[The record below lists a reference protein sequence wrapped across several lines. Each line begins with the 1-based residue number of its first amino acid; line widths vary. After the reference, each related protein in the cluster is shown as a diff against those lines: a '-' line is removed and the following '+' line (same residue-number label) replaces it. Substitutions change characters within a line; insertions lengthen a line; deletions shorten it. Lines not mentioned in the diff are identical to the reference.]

1 MPPQSPLES
10 IRQSLMSG
18 GRLPAMVAAPI
29 ALGVSLAANAA
40 PMDTLTTI
48 QNQTFEPTSGNILI
62 TSTGGVV
69 DSGTGN
75 HATDLTTGVWVKSP
89 GGWTLTNQGTIKI
102 SIETNFTQADGIY
115 SQTYGT
121 VINSGL
127 IEVPKTYDGILFSNS
142 ANSLKSVV
150 ENTGTIIGNWAA
162 IESAHALSLTNG
174 SPSNSAALIKNVR
187 SATEFMQEDYAA
199 VMVSALFTPSSITNH
214 GTIIGTTDALSVS
227 GVSTIVNHGT
237 IAAGSGFSAIKTF
250 GIAGGSFINLK
261 DGSLVVGGIQAAG
274 ANQVLL
280 LEGSGT
286 LSGPVSGLTTLNVNG
301 TEWTLG
307 GVSSATTTNLQAGT
321 LRVDGSL
328 TTGLQLGSGTT
339 LTGTGTVVGNLTSP
353 SGTTVTPGGSGAPG
367 TLTVTGNVMQQ
378 SGSTLAIRTTS
389 SAASKLAV
397 TGTATIGGDLSVTS
411 TGSGYGDSTTYT
423 IVTATG
429 GVSGAFTTIT
439 GSDTTLTPTATFDTA
454 NNRIQLTLTKVTP
467 PPDPDPTPNPD
478 PDPNPDPGPTP
489 NPNPDPTPNPDPSPN
504 PDPTPNPAPTPPVTG
519 VIDTSRPSF
528 TNSDGAVQGSAVT
541 FDGGTLRPASPLT
554 VGQSVTVTSR
564 GGTITPDGSTVTLAG
579 AVGGSGALAASGP
592 GTVVVSGQLANAGGL
607 SVGDGAALTIAK
619 SGVVAGGTLA
629 LNNGGSATVGGIVA
643 VPVTVARGG
652 AMTVV
657 EGGGVGGTLAVEGGT
672 LTVAAYGAV
681 NGAVTVTSGGS
692 ATLAGAVMAPVTV
705 SDGTVTVAATGI
717 TGAVSVGNGGS
728 VAVNGVVSG
737 SLTTSAGSTFS
748 GGGTVRGPATLAGTV
763 SPGNSPG
770 VLTFQSAVTLTGTS
784 VLNAEIDGPTAGFG
798 AGHHDQI
805 RVQGASFTAAGTLT
819 PLLRGISG
827 DATNAYTATLGQS
840 FTIVQADGG
849 VTGGFTAVTQPAA
862 GLEAGTRF
870 DTLYDATNVRL
881 VVTPTNY
888 AVRGGTRNQRAAG
901 AAVDALRPAA
911 GARLEGVAAPLFNG
925 LYGLPG
931 SGIAG
936 ALDQLSGKLHADTL
950 AADRTS
956 RRLFGSAVESRL
968 SALRGGEASSSGV
981 RLAGSGNGT
990 SAVGETGEA
999 RGSGGVW
1006 GQPLAAYSRTG
1017 SDGNAAGTTERI
1029 GGFLLGADHSYENGV
1044 SGGVALGY
1052 LRNRVTSRDGL
1063 GKADVDS
1070 YQATLYGSW
1079 SLRGT
1084 ADSPYVEG
1092 AVGYGYANY
1101 DASRGIAF
1109 GTLGQGAGG
1118 SADGH
1123 DVSVEIAAGHRMA
1136 FAGSDSAWIEPRAG
1150 LRFDRITREAF
1161 RESGGGV
1168 ALDVE
1173 AAGWTSLRSAL
1184 GVRAGTSVT
1193 VGGWRLLPNAAL
1205 AWEHDFADATAST
1218 TNRLGGVAFTADASK
1233 PGRDALVIGAG
1244 LGVALDDRLTA
1255 TIGVQDAIRARE
1267 NTVSAT
1273 AGLKWKL

>member
-1 MPPQSPLES
+1 MPPSPSPLES
-10 IRQSLMSG
+10 LRQSLMSG

-40 PMDTLTTI
+40 PMDTLSTV
-48 QNQTFEPTSGNILI
+48 QNQTFYPTAGNILI

-75 HATDLTTGVWVKSP
+75 QYTDLTTGVWVQSS

-102 SIETNFTQADGIY
+102 SVDTNFYQADGIY
-115 SQTYGT
+115 AQTYGT
-121 VINSGL
+121 IINSGL
-127 IEVPKTYDGILFSNS
+127 ISVPKTYHGILLANS
-142 ANSLKSVV
+142 AGSLTSVI
-150 ENTGTIIGNWAA
+150 ENTGTIIGNWSA
-162 IESAHALSLTNG
+162 IESSHALTLTNG

-187 SATEFMQEDYAA
+187 PTTDPMQTDYAA
-199 VMVSALFTPSSITNH
+199 VSAASISKQSTVTNY
-214 GTIIGTTDALSVS
+214 GTIIGTGDVLSVT
-227 GVSTIVNHGT
+227 GPSTIVNHGT

-250 GIAGGSFINLK
+250 GIGAGSFINLK
-261 DGSLVVGGIQAAG
+261 DGSVLVGGIQAG
-274 ANQVLL
+274 GQNQVLL
-280 LEGSGT
+280 LEGGGT

-307 GVSSATTTNLQAGT
+307 GVSTATTTNLQAGT
-321 LRVDGSL
+321 LRVNGSL

-339 LTGTGTVVGNLTSP
+339 LTGTGTVVGNVTSP
-353 SGTTVTPGGSGAPG
+353 SGTTVTPGGSGALG
-367 TLTVTGNVMQQ
+367 TLTVSGNYTQQ

-397 TGTATIGGDLSVTS
+397 TGTATVGGDLSVTS
-411 TGSGYGDSTTYT
+411 TGGGYGDSTTYT

-429 GVSGAFTTIT
+429 GVSGAFTAIT
-439 GSDTTLTPTATFDTA
+439 GSDATLTPTATFDTA

-467 PPDPDPTPNPD
+467 QPEPEPEPEPNPNPNPNPNPD
-478 PDPNPDPGPTP
+478 PSPTP
-489 NPNPDPTPNPDPSPN
+489 NPNPTPTPT
-504 PDPTPNPAPTPPVTG
+504 PTPTPPATG

-528 TNSDGAVQGSAVT
+528 TNSDGAVQGNSVT

-554 VGQSVTVTSR
+554 VGQSVTVTSQ
-564 GGTITPDGSTVTLAG
+564 GGTIAPNGSTVTLAG
-579 AVGGSGALAASGP
+579 AVGGSGALAASGS
-592 GTVVVSGQLANAGGL
+592 GAVVVSGQLANAGGL

-629 LNNGGSATVGGIVA
+629 LNNGGSATVGGVVA

-657 EGGGVGGTLAVEGGT
+657 EGGGVGGTLAVQGGT

-705 SDGTVTVAATGI
+705 GDGTVTVAATGI
-717 TGAVSVGNGGS
+717 TGAVDVGNGGS
-728 VAVNGVVSG
+728 ATVNGVVSG

-798 AGHHDQI
+798 AGNHDQI
-805 RVQGASFTAAGTLT
+805 RVQGASFTAAGTLA

-840 FTIVQADGG
+840 FTIVQAVGG
-849 VTGGFTAVTQPAA
+849 VTGGFAAVTQPAA

-870 DTLYDATNVRL
+870 DTLYDATTVRL

-888 AVRGGTRNQRAAG
+888 AVRGGTRNQQAAG

-911 GARLEGVAAPLFNG
+911 GARLEGVAAPLFSG

-956 RRLFGSAVESRL
+956 RRLFGSAVEGRL
-968 SALRGGEASSSGV
+968 SALRGGAASLSGV
-981 RLAGSGNGT
+981 RLAGGGNGT
-990 SAVGETGEA
+990 RAVGETGET

-1084 ADSPYVEG
+1084 ADSPFVEG
-1092 AVGYGYANY
+1092 AIGYGYANY

-1109 GTLGQGAGG
+1109 GTLGQGASG

-1123 DVSVEIAAGHRMA
+1123 DFSVEIAAGHRMA
-1136 FAGSDSAWIEPRAG
+1136 FAGSESAWIEPRAG
-1150 LRFDRITREAF
+1150 LRFDRFTREAF

-1173 AAGWTSLRSAL
+1173 AAGWTSLRSAV

>member
-1 MPPQSPLES
+1 MPPSPLDT
-10 IRQSLMSG
+10 IRQNLMSG

-29 ALGVSLAANAA
+29 ALGVSLAASAA
-40 PMDTLTTI
+40 PIDTLSTI
-48 QNQTFEPTSGNILI
+48 TNQSFYPGGSNILI
-62 TSTGGVV
+62 TSTGGVI
-69 DSGTGN
+69 DSGTG
-75 HATDLTTGVWVKSP
+75 TDPNDLGTGVWINTNS
-89 GGWTLTNQGTIKI
+89 GWTLTNQGTIRI
-102 SIETNFTQADGIY
+102 SLLAGYNQADGIY
-115 SQTYGT
+115 AENNGT

-127 IEVPKTYDGILFSNS
+127 IHVTNAYVGILLNGSNGSTSVIQNTGTVIGNWS
-142 ANSLKSVV
+142 AIETAHAAEITNGSSADRTALIKSLMP
-150 ENTGTIIGNWAA
+150 ENQYFQTQYPAIKVQGSLAPSAITNYGTIIGPTDA
-162 IESAHALSLTNG
+162 ISVVG
-174 SPSNSAALIKNVR
+174 PSTI
-187 SATEFMQEDYAA
+187 
-199 VMVSALFTPSSITNH
+199 INH
-214 GTIIGTTDALSVS
+214 GTIV
-227 GVSTIVNHGT
+227 
-237 IAAGSGFSAIKTF
+237 AGSGFSAIRTAATMSPTS
-250 GIAGGSFINLK
+250 IILK
-261 DGSLVVGGIQAAG
+261 DASVVLGGVLNDMGTQNLV
-274 ANQVLL
+274 
-280 LEGSGT
+280 LEGSGS
-286 LSGPVSGLTTLNVNG
+286 LPGPIAGTTTLTLTG
-301 TEWTLG
+301 TQWTLG
-307 GVSSATTTNLQAGT
+307 GASSVATTDVQTGT

-328 TTGLQLGSGTT
+328 TTALQLASGTT
-339 LTGTGTVVGNLTSP
+339 LAGTGTVVATVTSP
-353 SGTTVTPGGSGAPG
+353 SGATLAPGGAATPG
-367 TLTVTGNVMQQ
+367 TLTITGNYTQQ

-397 TGTATIGGDLSVTS
+397 TGTATIGGALAITS
-411 TGSGYGDSTTYT
+411 TGSGYDDSTTYT
-423 IVTATG
+423 ILTAAG
-429 GVSGAFTTIT
+429 GVSGGFTSIT
-439 GSDTTLTPTATFDTA
+439 NSDATLTPTATLDGTGKK
-454 NNRIQLTLTKVTP
+454 IELTLTKVTQQP
-467 PPDPDPTPNPD
+467 EPNPNPNPDPDPTPNP
-478 PDPNPDPGPTP
+478 
-489 NPNPDPTPNPDPSPN
+489 
-504 PDPTPNPAPTPPVTG
+504 PATG

-528 TNSDGAVQGSAVT
+528 SNGDGAVQGSTVT
-541 FDGGTLRPASPLT
+541 FDGGTLRAAAPLT
-554 VGQSVTVTSR
+554 VNQSVTVTSQ
-564 GGTITPDGSTVTLAG
+564 GGTIAPNGSTVTLAG
-579 AVGGSGALAASGP
+579 SVSGSGALAASGS

-607 SVGDGAALTIAK
+607 SVGDGAVLDIAK

-629 LNNGGSATVGGIVA
+629 LNNGGSATVGGVVA

-657 EGGGVGGTLAVEGGT
+657 EGGGVGGTLAVQGGT
-672 LTVAAYGAV
+672 LTVAANGAV
-681 NGAVTVTSGGS
+681 NGAVTVTSGGT

-705 SDGTVTVAATGI
+705 GDGAITVAATGT
-717 TGAVSVGNGGS
+717 TGAVTLGS
-728 VAVNGVVSG
+728 GAAATVDGVVAG
-737 SLTTSAGSTFS
+737 SLTTGAGSTF
-748 GGGTVRGPATLAGTV
+748 GGHGVVVGPAVLSGTL

-770 VLTFQSAVTLTGTS
+770 VLAFRSAVTLTGTS
-784 VLNAEIDGPTAGFG
+784 VLRAEIDGPTAGNG

-805 RVQGASFTAAGTLT
+805 RVETASFTAGGALA
-819 PLLRGISG
+819 PVLRGISG

-849 VTGGFTAVTQPAA
+849 VSGSFATVTQPTA
-862 GLEAGTRF
+862 GLEAGTRL
-870 DTLYDATNVRL
+870 DTLYGANTVRL

-888 AVRGGTRNQRAAG
+888 AVRGGTPNQRAAG
-901 AAVDALRPAA
+901 AAVDALRPTA
-911 GARLEGVAAPLFNG
+911 GARLEGVAAPLFSG

-950 AADRTS
+950 AADRTN

-968 SALRGGEASSSGV
+968 SALRGGEAASSGV
-981 RLAGSGNGT
+981 RLAGAGNGT
-990 SAVGETGEA
+990 RAVGETGETSGSGG
-999 RGSGGVW
+999 GSGGVW

-1079 SLRGT
+1079 NLRGS
-1084 ADSPYVEG
+1084 ADSPYIEG

-1109 GTLGQGAGG
+1109 GTLGQGASG

-1136 FAGSDSAWIEPRAG
+1136 FAGSNSAWIEPRAG

-1173 AAGWTSLRSAL
+1173 AAGWTSLRSSL
-1184 GVRAGTSVT
+1184 GMRAGTSVT

>member
-1 MPPQSPLES
+1 MPPSPSPLDT

-29 ALGVSLAANAA
+29 ALGVSLAASAA
-40 PMDTLTTI
+40 PIDTLSTI
-48 QNQTFEPTSGNILI
+48 TNQSFYPGGSNILI

-69 DSGTGN
+69 DSGTG
-75 HATDLTTGVWVKSP
+75 TDPNDLSTGVWINAN
-89 GGWTLTNQGTIKI
+89 GGWTLTNQGTIRI
-102 SIETNFTQADGIY
+102 SSLAGYNQADGIY
-115 SQTYGT
+115 AQNYGT

-127 IEVPKTYDGILFSNS
+127 IHVTNAYVGILLNGSNGSTSVIQNTGTVIGNWS
-142 ANSLKSVV
+142 AIETAHAATITNGSSADRTALIKSLMT
-150 ENTGTIIGNWAA
+150 ENQYFQTQYPAIKVQGSLAPSAITNYGTIIGPTDA
-162 IESAHALSLTNG
+162 ISIIG
-174 SPSNSAALIKNVR
+174 PSTI
-187 SATEFMQEDYAA
+187 
-199 VMVSALFTPSSITNH
+199 INH
-214 GTIIGTTDALSVS
+214 GTIV
-227 GVSTIVNHGT
+227 
-237 IAAGSGFSAIKTF
+237 AGPGFSAIRTAATVSPTS
-250 GIAGGSFINLK
+250 IILK
-261 DGSLVVGGIQAAG
+261 DASVVLGGVLNDMGTQNLV
-274 ANQVLL
+274 
-280 LEGSGT
+280 LEGSGS
-286 LSGPVSGLTTLNVNG
+286 LSGPISGATTLTLTG

-307 GVSSATTTNLQAGT
+307 GASSATTTDVQAGT
-321 LRVDGSL
+321 LRVNGSL
-328 TTGLQLGSGTT
+328 TTALQLASGTT
-339 LTGTGTVVGNLTSP
+339 LAGTGTVVGNVTSP
-353 SGTTVTPGGSGAPG
+353 SGVTLAPGSGATPG
-367 TLTVTGNVMQQ
+367 TLTITGNYTQQ
-378 SGSTLAIRTTS
+378 SDSTLAIRTTS
-389 SAASKLAV
+389 GTASKLAV
-397 TGTATIGGDLSVTS
+397 TGTATMGGALSITS

-423 IVTATG
+423 ILTAAG
-429 GVSGAFTTIT
+429 GVSGAFTSISN
-439 GSDTTLTPTATFDTA
+439 SDTTLTPTATLDTA
-454 NNRIQLTLTKVTP
+454 NNRIQLTLTKVVP
-467 PPDPDPTPNPD
+467 QPEPEPNP
-478 PDPNPDPGPTP
+478 NP
-489 NPNPDPTPNPDPSPN
+489 NPNPDPTPNPN
-504 PDPTPNPAPTPPVTG
+504 PDPNPNPEPTPTPTPTPPATG

-528 TNSDGAVQGSAVT
+528 SNGDGAVQGSTVT

-554 VGQSVTVTSR
+554 VGQSVTVTSQ
-564 GGTITPDGSTVTLAG
+564 GGTIAPNGSTVTLAG
-579 AVGGSGALAASGP
+579 SVGGPGALAASGP
-592 GTVVVSGQLANAGGL
+592 GTLVVSGQIANAGGL
-607 SVGDGAALTIAK
+607 SVGDGATLNIAK
-619 SGVVAGGTLA
+619 SGVVAGGALA
-629 LNNGGSATVGGIVA
+629 LNNGGSATVGGVVA
-643 VPVTVARGG
+643 VPVTVSRGG

-657 EGGGVGGTLAVEGGT
+657 EGGGVGGTLAVQGGT
-672 LTVAAYGAV
+672 LTVAANGAV
-681 NGAVTVTSGGS
+681 NGAVTVTSGGT
-692 ATLAGAVMAPVTV
+692 ATLAGVVMAPVTV
-705 SDGTVTVAATGI
+705 GDGTITVAATGT
-717 TGAVSVGNGGS
+717 TGAVTLGS
-728 VAVNGVVSG
+728 GAAATVDGVVAG
-737 SLTTSAGSTFS
+737 SLTTGAGSTF
-748 GGGTVRGPATLAGTV
+748 GGHGVVVGPAVLSGTL

-770 VLTFQSAVTLTGTS
+770 VLTFRSAVTLTGSS
-784 VLNAEIDGPTAGFG
+784 VLRAEIDGPTAGNG
-798 AGHHDQI
+798 AGRHDQI
-805 RVQGASFTAAGTLT
+805 RVETASFTAGGTLT
-819 PLLRGISG
+819 PVLRGIGG
-827 DATNAYTATLGQS
+827 DATNTYTATLGQS

-849 VTGGFTAVTQPAA
+849 VSGSFAAVTQPTA
-862 GLEAGTRF
+862 GLEAGTRL
-870 DTLYDATNVRL
+870 DTLYGANTVRL

-888 AVRGGTRNQRAAG
+888 AVRGGTRNQQAAG

-911 GARLEGVAAPLFNG
+911 GARLEGVAAPLFSG

-981 RLAGSGNGT
+981 RLAGGGNGT
-990 SAVGETGEA
+990 RAVGETGETG
-999 RGSGGVW
+999 GSGGVW

-1052 LRNRVTSRDGL
+1052 LGNRVTSRDGL

-1079 SLRGT
+1079 NLRGS
-1084 ADSPYVEG
+1084 ADSPYIEG

-1109 GTLGQGAGG
+1109 GTLGQGASG

-1123 DVSVEIAAGHRMA
+1123 DFSAEIAAGHRMA
-1136 FAGSDSAWIEPRAG
+1136 FAGSGSAWVEPRAG
-1150 LRFDRITREAF
+1150 LRFDRITRESF

-1173 AAGWTSLRSAL
+1173 AAGWTSLRSSL

>member
-1 MPPQSPLES
+1 MPPSPSPLES

-40 PMDTLTTI
+40 PISTLTAI
-48 QNQTFEPTSGNILI
+48 QNETFYPTTGNILI

-75 HATDLTTGVWVKSP
+75 LSTDLTTGVWVQSP

-102 SIETNFTQADGIY
+102 SVETNFYQADGIY
-115 SQTYGT
+115 AQTYGT
-121 VINSGL
+121 IINSGL
-127 IEVPKTYDGILFSNS
+127 ISVPKTYHGILLANS
-142 ANSLKSVV
+142 AGSLTSVI
-150 ENTGTIIGNWAA
+150 ENTGTIIGNWSA
-162 IESAHALSLTNG
+162 IESSHALVLTNG
-174 SPSNSAALIKNVR
+174 SPSNSTALIKNVR
-187 SATEFMQEDYAA
+187 PATEFMQTDYAA
-199 VMVSALFTPSSITNH
+199 VSAASITKQSTVTNY
-214 GTIIGTTDALSVS
+214 GTIIGTGDALLVN
-227 GVSTIVNHGT
+227 GPSTIVNHGT
-237 IAAGSGFSAIKTF
+237 IAAGNGFSAIKTF
-250 GIAGGSFINLK
+250 GIGAGSLINLK
-261 DGSLVVGGIQAAG
+261 DGSLVAGGIQASG
-274 ANQVLL
+274 ANQVML
-280 LEGSGT
+280 LEGGGT
-286 LSGPVSGLTTLNVNG
+286 LSGPVSGLTTLNMNG

-307 GVSSATTTNLQAGT
+307 GASSATITNLQAGT
-321 LRVDGSL
+321 LRVNGSL
-328 TTGLQLGSGTT
+328 TTGLQLSSGTT
-339 LTGTGTVVGNLTSP
+339 LTGTGTVVGNVTTP

-367 TLTVTGNVMQQ
+367 TLTVTGNYTQQ

-423 IVTATG
+423 IVTAAG

-439 GSDTTLTPTATFDTA
+439 GSDATLTPTATFDTA
-454 NNRIQLTLTKVTP
+454 GKEILLTLTKVTP
-467 PPDPDPTPNPD
+467 PPDPDPGPNPN
-478 PDPNPDPGPTP
+478 PNPGPNPDPGPA
-489 NPNPDPTPNPDPSPN
+489 PNPDPTPT
-504 PDPTPNPAPTPPVTG
+504 PTPTPPPPPPPTG

-528 TNSDGAVQGSAVT
+528 TNSDGAVQGSSVT

-554 VGQSVTVTSR
+554 VGQSVTVTSQ
-564 GGTITPDGSTVTLAG
+564 GGTIAPNGSTVTLAG

-592 GTVVVSGQLANAGGL
+592 GAVVVSGQLANAGGL
-607 SVGDGAALTIAK
+607 SVSDGAALTIAS

-629 LNNGGSATVGGIVA
+629 LNNGGSATVGGVVA

-657 EGGGVGGTLAVEGGT
+657 EGGGVGGTLAVNGGT

-705 SDGTVTVAATGI
+705 NDGTVTVAATGI
-717 TGAVSVGNGGS
+717 TGAVNLGNGGS
-728 VAVNGVVSG
+728 ATVNGVVSG
-737 SLTTSAGSTFS
+737 ALTTSAGSAFS
-748 GGGTVRGPATLAGTV
+748 GGGTVRGPATLAGAV

-770 VLTFQSAVTLTGTS
+770 VLTFQSPVTLTATS

-798 AGHHDQI
+798 AGRHDQI
-805 RVQGASFTAAGTLT
+805 RVQGASFAAAGTLA
-819 PLLRGISG
+819 PVLRGISG

-849 VTGGFTAVTQPAA
+849 VTGGFAAVTQPAA
-862 GLEAGTRF
+862 GLETGTRF
-870 DTLYDATNVRL
+870 DTLYDATAVRL

-911 GARLEGVAAPLFNG
+911 GARLEGVAAPLFSG

-956 RRLFGSAVESRL
+956 RRLFGSAVEGRL
-968 SALRGGEASSSGV
+968 SALRGGEASSTGV
-981 RLAGSGNGT
+981 RLAGGGNST

-999 RGSGGVW
+999 RGAGGVW

-1084 ADSPYVEG
+1084 ADSPFVEG
-1092 AVGYGYANY
+1092 AIGYGYANY

-1109 GTLGQGAGG
+1109 GTLGQGASG

-1123 DVSVEIAAGHRMA
+1123 DFSAEIAAGHRMA

-1150 LRFDRITREAF
+1150 LRFDRITRESF

-1173 AAGWTSLRSAL
+1173 AAGWTSLRSAV

-1193 VGGWRLLPNAAL
+1193 VGGWRLLPSAAL

-1233 PGRDALVIGAG
+1233 PGRDALVVGAG

-1267 NTVSAT
+1267 NTLSAT

>member
-1 MPPQSPLES
+1 MPPSPSSLES

-29 ALGVSLAANAA
+29 ALGVSLAGSTASAE
-40 PMDTLTTI
+40 TLSTV
-48 QNQTFEPTSGNILI
+48 QNQSFYPTGSNILI

-69 DSGTGN
+69 DSGTGTGAN
-75 HATDLTTGVWVKSP
+75 DLSTGVWINAN

-102 SIETNFTQADGIY
+102 SLEANYQQADGVY
-115 SQTYGT
+115 AQNYGT
-121 VINSGL
+121 IINSGL
-127 IEVPKTYDGILFSNS
+127 ISATKAYTGILISNS
-142 ANSLKSVV
+142 NGSKSVIQ
-150 ENTGTIIGNWAA
+150 NTGTVIGNWSAIEIAHAADITNGSAADRTALIKSLLPAQQTFQTQYPAIKVQSPTVASTITNYGTIIGA
-162 IESAHALSLTNG
+162 S
-174 SPSNSAALIKNVR
+174 
-187 SATEFMQEDYAA
+187 DA
-199 VMVSALFTPSSITNH
+199 V
-214 GTIIGTTDALSVS
+214 SVT
-227 GVSTIVNHGT
+227 GPSTIVNHGT
-237 IAAGSGFSAIKTF
+237 IAAGSGYNAIRTSAF
-250 GIAGGSFINLK
+250 GNGSSITLK
-261 DGSLVVGGIQAAG
+261 DGSVVVGGVSNDGGTQSLI
-274 ANQVLL
+274 
-280 LEGSGT
+280 LEGSGS
-286 LSGPVSGLTTLNVNG
+286 LSGPVSGATTLTLNG
-301 TEWTLG
+301 TEWSLG
-307 GVSSATTTNLQAGT
+307 GASSAMTTNVQAGT
-321 LRVDGSL
+321 LRVNGSL

-339 LTGTGTVVGNLTSP
+339 LTGTGTVVGNVTSP
-353 SGTTVTPGGSGAPG
+353 TGTTLSPGGSAAPG
-367 TLTVTGNVMQQ
+367 TLTVTGNYTQE

-389 SAASKLAV
+389 AAASKLAV
-397 TGTATIGGDLSVTS
+397 TGTATMGGALSVTS

-423 IVTATG
+423 ILTATG
-429 GVSGAFTTIT
+429 GLSGAFTAIT
-439 GSDTTLTPTATFDTA
+439 GSDATLTPTATFDTA
-454 NNRIQLTLTKVTP
+454 NKRIQLTLTKVTP
-467 PPDPDPTPNPD
+467 QPD
-478 PDPNPDPGPTP
+478 PDPNPT
-489 NPNPDPTPNPDPSPN
+489 PNPDPTPNPTPN
-504 PDPTPNPAPTPPVTG
+504 PDPTPTPTPDPTPTPPATG

-528 TNSDGAVQGSAVT
+528 TNGDGAVQGSTVT

-564 GGTITPDGSTVTLAG
+564 GGTIAPNGSTVTLVG
-579 AVGGSGALAASGP
+579 AIGGGGALAASGP
-592 GTVVVSGQLANAGGL
+592 GALVVSGQLANAGGL
-607 SVGDGAALTIAK
+607 SVGDGTALTVAK
-619 SGVVAGGTLA
+619 SGVVAGGTLT
-629 LNNGGSATVGGIVA
+629 LNNGGSATVGGVVA

-657 EGGGVGGTLAVEGGT
+657 EGGGVGGTLAVQGGT

-705 SDGTVTVAATGI
+705 GDGTVTVAATGSTGAI
-717 TGAVSVGNGGS
+717 TVGSGGAVSV
-728 VAVNGVVSG
+728 NGVVTG
-737 SLTTSAGSTFS
+737 SLATSAGSTLS

-784 VLNAEIDGPTAGFG
+784 VLRAEIDGPTAGFG

-805 RVQGASFTAAGTLT
+805 RVQGASFTAGGTLA
-819 PLLRGISG
+819 PVLRGISG

-849 VTGGFTAVTQPAA
+849 VSGSFAAVTQPAA
-862 GLEAGTRF
+862 GLQAGARF
-870 DTLYDATNVRL
+870 DTLYDATAVRL
-881 VVTPTNY
+881 VVTPTSY

-911 GARLEGVAAPLFNG
+911 GARLEGIAAPLFGG

-931 SGIAG
+931 NNITGGIAG

-950 AADRTS
+950 AADRTN
-956 RRLFGSAVESRL
+956 RRLFGSAVEGRL
-968 SALRGGEASSSGV
+968 SALRGGEASSSSV
-981 RLAGSGNGT
+981 QLAGSGNGT
-990 SAVGETGEA
+990 LAVGEAGGEAGGA

-1044 SGGVALGY
+1044 SGGIALGY

-1079 SLRGT
+1079 NMRAS

-1092 AVGYGYANY
+1092 AIGYGYANY

-1109 GTLGQGAGG
+1109 GTLGQVASGT
-1118 SADGH
+1118 ADGH
-1123 DVSVEIAAGHRMA
+1123 DLSVEVAAGHRMA

-1173 AAGWTSLRSAL
+1173 AAGWTSLRSAV

-1205 AWEHDFADATAST
+1205 AWEHDFADATATT
-1218 TNRLGGVAFTADASK
+1218 TNRLGGVAFTADASR
-1233 PGRDALVIGAG
+1233 PGRDALVVGAG
-1244 LGVALDDRLTA
+1244 LGVALDDRLSA
-1255 TIGVQDAIRARE
+1255 TFDVQDSIRTRE
-1267 NTVSAT
+1267 NTLSAT

>member
-1 MPPQSPLES
+1 MPPSMSPLET
-10 IRQSLMSG
+10 IRRSLMSG
-18 GRLPAMVAAPI
+18 GRLPAMVAAPL

-40 PMDTLTTI
+40 PIETLSTVKTTES
-48 QNQTFEPTSGNILI
+48 FYPTAGNILI
-62 TSTGGVV
+62 TSTGGV
-69 DSGTGN
+69 DDTGPSVQYPL
-75 HATDLTTGVWVKSP
+75 ATGVWVQSSA
-89 GGWTLTNQGTIKI
+89 GWTLTNQGTIKI
-102 SIETNFTQADGIY
+102 SEPTNYSQADGIY
-115 SQTYGT
+115 AHSYGT
-121 VINSGL
+121 IINSGL
-127 IEVPKTYDGILFSNS
+127 ISVPNTFMGILIENS
-142 ANSLKSVV
+142 AGGIKSVV
-150 ENTGTIIGNWAA
+150 QNTGTIIGNWSA
-162 IESAHALSLTNG
+162 IEIKHSADITNG
-174 SPSNSAALIKNVR
+174 SPSNSTALIKSVR
-187 SATEFMQEDYAA
+187 PATEFQQINYPAIRINA
-199 VMVSALFTPSSITNH
+199 ISASSVVNY
-214 GTIIGTTDALSVS
+214 GTIISTTDAIATN
-227 GVSTIVNHGT
+227 GPTTIVNHGT
-237 IAAGSGFSAIKTF
+237 IVAGSGFSAIRTF
-250 GIAGGSFINLK
+250 AGQGSGTITLK
-261 DGSLVVGGIQAAG
+261 DASVVIGGITALSGTQSL
-274 ANQVLL
+274 N
-280 LEGSGT
+280 LEGSG
-286 LSGPVSGLTTLNVNG
+286 SIAGPVSGITTLTLNG
-301 TEWTLG
+301 TTWTLG
-307 GVSSATTTNLQAGT
+307 GASSADTTDVQSGT
-321 LRVDGSL
+321 LRVDGTL
-328 TTGLQLGSGTT
+328 TTALQLAGGTALTGTGTIVGNVTNPSGTT
-339 LTGTGTVVGNLTSP
+339 LTPGATGT
-353 SGTTVTPGGSGAPG
+353 PG
-367 TLTVTGNVMQQ
+367 TLTVTGNYTQQ

-389 SAASKLAV
+389 STASKLAV
-397 TGTATIGGDLSVTS
+397 TGTATMGGALAITS
-411 TGSGYGDSTTYT
+411 TGGGYGDSTTYT
-423 IVTATG
+423 ILTAAG
-429 GVSGAFTTIT
+429 GVSGGFTSVTN
-439 GSDTTLTPTATFDTA
+439 SDTTLTPTATLDTA
-454 NNRIQLTLTKVTP
+454 NNRIQLTLTKVVP
-467 PPDPDPTPNPD
+467 QPEPEPEPEPEPNP
-478 PDPNPDPGPTP
+478 NP
-489 NPNPDPTPNPDPSPN
+489 NPNPDPTPNPDP
-504 PDPTPNPAPTPPVTG
+504 DPTPTPPATG

-528 TNSDGAVQGSAVT
+528 SNGDGAVQGGSVT
-541 FDGGTLRPASPLT
+541 FDGGTLRPDSPLT
-554 VGQSVTVTSR
+554 IGQSVTVTSR

-579 AVGGSGALAASGP
+579 SVSGNGALAASGP

-607 SVGDGAALTIAK
+607 SVGDGAALTVAK

-629 LNNGGSATVGGIVA
+629 LNNGGSATVGGVVA

-657 EGGGVGGTLAVEGGT
+657 EGGGVGGTLAVQGGT
-672 LTVAAYGAV
+672 LTVAANGAV

-692 ATLAGAVMAPVTV
+692 ATLAGVVMAPVTV
-705 SDGTVTVAATGI
+705 GEGTITVAATGT
-717 TGAVSVGNGGS
+717 TGAVTLGNGAAATVDGF
-728 VAVNGVVSG
+728 VAG
-737 SLTTSAGSTFS
+737 SLTTSAGSTF
-748 GGGTVRGPATLAGTV
+748 GGHGVVVGPAVLSGTL

-784 VLNAEIDGPTAGFG
+784 VLRAEIDGPTAGNG
-798 AGHHDQI
+798 AGRHDQI
-805 RVQGASFTAAGTLT
+805 RVETASFTAGGTLA
-819 PLLRGISG
+819 PVLRGISG

-849 VTGGFTAVTQPAA
+849 VSGSFATVTQPAA
-862 GLEAGTRF
+862 GLPAGTRF
-870 DTLYDATNVRL
+870 DALYGANTVRL

-888 AVRGGTRNQRAAG
+888 AVRGGTRNQQAAG

-911 GARLEGVAAPLFNG
+911 GVRLEGVAAPLFSG

-956 RRLFGSAVESRL
+956 RRLFGSAVEGRL
-968 SALRGGEASSSGV
+968 SALRGGAASSSGV

-990 SAVGETGEA
+990 RAVGETGET

-1084 ADSPYVEG
+1084 ADSPFVEG
-1092 AVGYGYANY
+1092 AIGYGYANY

-1109 GTLGQGAGG
+1109 GTRGQGASG

-1173 AAGWTSLRSAL
+1173 AAGWTSLRSAV

-1193 VGGWRLLPNAAL
+1193 VGGWRLLPDAAL

-1267 NTVSAT
+1267 NTLSAT

>member
-1 MPPQSPLES
+1 MPPSPSPLDT

-29 ALGVSLAANAA
+29 ALGVSLAASAA
-40 PMDTLTTI
+40 PIETLSTI
-48 QNQTFEPTSGNILI
+48 TNQSFYPGGSNILI

-69 DSGTGN
+69 DSGTG
-75 HATDLTTGVWVKSP
+75 TDPNDLSTGVWINAN
-89 GGWTLTNQGTIKI
+89 GGWTLTNQGTIRI
-102 SIETNFTQADGIY
+102 SSLAGYNQADGIY
-115 SQTYGT
+115 AQNYGT

-127 IEVPKTYDGILFSNS
+127 IHVTNAYVGILLNGSNGSTSVIQNTGTVIGNWS
-142 ANSLKSVV
+142 AIETAHAANITNGSSADRTALIKSLMTENSNFQTQYPAIKIQGSLSPSTIT
-150 ENTGTIIGNWAA
+150 NYGTIIGPTDA
-162 IESAHALSLTNG
+162 I
-174 SPSNSAALIKNVR
+174 
-187 SATEFMQEDYAA
+187 
-199 VMVSALFTPSSITNH
+199 SITGPSTIINH
-214 GTIIGTTDALSVS
+214 GTIV
-227 GVSTIVNHGT
+227 
-237 IAAGSGFSAIKTF
+237 AGPGFSAIRTAATVSPTS
-250 GIAGGSFINLK
+250 IILK
-261 DGSLVVGGIQAAG
+261 DASVVLGGVLNDMGTQNLV
-274 ANQVLL
+274 
-280 LEGSGT
+280 LEGSGS
-286 LSGPVSGLTTLNVNG
+286 LSGPISGTTTLTLTG
-301 TEWTLG
+301 TQWTLG
-307 GVSSATTTNLQAGT
+307 GASSVTTTDVQTGT

-328 TTGLQLGSGTT
+328 TTALQLASGTT
-339 LTGTGTVVGNLTSP
+339 LAGTGTVVGNVTSP
-353 SGTTVTPGGSGAPG
+353 SGVTLAPGGAATPG
-367 TLTVTGNVMQQ
+367 TLTITGNYTQQ
-378 SGSTLAIRTTS
+378 NGSTLAIRTTS
-389 SAASKLAV
+389 STASKLAV
-397 TGTATIGGDLSVTS
+397 TGTATMGGALSITS
-411 TGSGYGDSTTYT
+411 AGGGYGDSTTYT
-423 IVTATG
+423 ILTAAG
-429 GVSGAFTTIT
+429 GVSGGFTSIT
-439 GSDTTLTPTATFDTA
+439 NSDATLTPTATLDTA
-454 NNRIQLTLTKVTP
+454 NNQIQLTLTKVIP
-467 PPDPDPTPNPD
+467 QPEPNP
-478 PDPNPDPGPTP
+478 NP
-489 NPNPDPTPNPDPSPN
+489 NPNPDPTPNPEPN
-504 PDPTPNPAPTPPVTG
+504 PNPTPTPTPTPTPPATG

-528 TNSDGAVQGSAVT
+528 TNGDGAVQGSTVT

-554 VGQSVTVTSR
+554 VGQSVTVTSQ
-564 GGTITPDGSTVTLAG
+564 GGTIAPNGSTVTLAG
-579 AVGGSGALAASGP
+579 SVGGSGALAASGP
-592 GTVVVSGQLANAGGL
+592 GTLVVSGQLANAGGL
-607 SVGDGAALTIAK
+607 SVGDGATLNIAK
-619 SGVVAGGTLA
+619 SGVVAGGALA
-629 LNNGGSATVGGIVA
+629 LNNGGSATVGGVVA
-643 VPVTVARGG
+643 VPVTVARGS

-657 EGGGVGGTLAVEGGT
+657 DGGGVGGTLAVQGGT
-672 LTVAAYGAV
+672 LTVAANGAV
-681 NGAVTVTSGGS
+681 NGAVTVTSGGT
-692 ATLAGAVMAPVTV
+692 ATLAGVVMAPVTV
-705 SDGTVTVAATGI
+705 GDGTITVAATGT
-717 TGAVSVGNGGS
+717 TGAVTLGS
-728 VAVNGVVSG
+728 GAAATVDGVVAG
-737 SLTTSAGSTFS
+737 SLTTGAGSTF
-748 GGGTVRGPATLAGTV
+748 GGNGVVVGPAVMSGTL

-770 VLTFQSAVTLTGTS
+770 VLTFRSAVTLTGTS
-784 VLNAEIDGPTAGFG
+784 VLRAEIDGPTAGNG
-798 AGHHDQI
+798 AGRHDQI
-805 RVQGASFTAAGTLT
+805 RVETASFTAGGTLT
-819 PLLRGISG
+819 PVLRGISG

-849 VTGGFTAVTQPAA
+849 VSGSFAAVTQPAA
-862 GLEAGTRF
+862 GLPAGTRF
-870 DTLYDATNVRL
+870 DTLYDANTVRL

-888 AVRGGTRNQRAAG
+888 AVRGGTRNQQAAG

-911 GARLEGVAAPLFNG
+911 GARLEGVAAPLFIG

-968 SALRGGEASSSGV
+968 SALRGGEAASSGV
-981 RLAGSGNGT
+981 RLAGGGNGT
-990 SAVGETGEA
+990 RAVGETGETTGSGG
-999 RGSGGVW
+999 GSGGVW

-1044 SGGVALGY
+1044 TGGVALGY

-1079 SLRGT
+1079 NLRGS
-1084 ADSPYVEG
+1084 ADSPYIEG

-1109 GTLGQGAGG
+1109 GTLGQGASG

-1123 DVSVEIAAGHRMA
+1123 DFSVEIAAGHRMA

-1173 AAGWTSLRSAL
+1173 AAGWTSLRSSL

-1218 TNRLGGVAFTADASK
+1218 TNRLGGVAFTADASR

>member
-1 MPPQSPLES
+1 MPPSPSSLDT

-29 ALGVSLAANAA
+29 ALGVSLAASAA
-40 PMDTLTTI
+40 PIETLSTI
-48 QNQTFEPTSGNILI
+48 TNQSFYPSASNILI

-69 DSGTGN
+69 DSGTG
-75 HATDLTTGVWVKSP
+75 TDPNDLSTGVWINAN

-102 SIETNFTQADGIY
+102 SLEANYNQADGVY
-115 SQTYGT
+115 AQNYGT

-127 IEVPKTYDGILFSNS
+127 ISAKNAYVGILINNSNGS
-142 ANSLKSVV
+142 KSVIQ
-150 ENTGTIIGNWAA
+150 NTGTVIGNWSAIEIAHAADITNGSPTNGTALIQSLLPAQQAFQTQYPAIKTQNFSTASTLTNYGTIIGA
-162 IESAHALSLTNG
+162 S
-174 SPSNSAALIKNVR
+174 
-187 SATEFMQEDYAA
+187 DA
-199 VMVSALFTPSSITNH
+199 VSIT
-214 GTIIGTTDALSVS
+214 GA
-227 GVSTIVNHGT
+227 STIVNHGT
-237 IAAGSGFSAIKTF
+237 IVAGSGHKAIRTYAS
-250 GIAGGSFINLK
+250 GNTSSITLK
-261 DGSLVVGGIQAAG
+261 DGSVVIGGLSNDGGTQNLV
-274 ANQVLL
+274 
-280 LEGSGT
+280 LEGSGS
-286 LSGPVSGLTTLNVNG
+286 LSGPISDATTLTLTG
-301 TEWTLG
+301 TQWTLG
-307 GVSSATTTNLQAGT
+307 GASSATTTDVQAGT

-328 TTGLQLGSGTT
+328 TTALQLASGTT
-339 LTGTGTVVGNLTSP
+339 LAGTGTVVATVTSP
-353 SGTTVTPGGSGAPG
+353 SGVTLAPGGAATPG
-367 TLTVTGNVMQQ
+367 TLTITGDYTQQ

-397 TGTATIGGDLSVTS
+397 TGTATIGGALSITS

-423 IVTATG
+423 ILTAAG
-429 GVSGAFTTIT
+429 GVSGAFTSIT
-439 GSDTTLTPTATFDTA
+439 NSDATLTPTATLDGTGKK
-454 NNRIQLTLTKVTP
+454 IELTLTKVTQQP
-467 PPDPDPTPNPD
+467 EPEPNPNPNPNPNPDPDPTPNP
-478 PDPNPDPGPTP
+478 
-489 NPNPDPTPNPDPSPN
+489 
-504 PDPTPNPAPTPPVTG
+504 PATG

-528 TNSDGAVQGSAVT
+528 SNGDGAVQGGSVT
-541 FDGGTLRPASPLT
+541 FDGGTLRPDSPLT
-554 VGQSVTVTSR
+554 IGQSVTVTSR

-579 AVGGSGALAASGP
+579 SVSGSGALAASGP

-607 SVGDGAALTIAK
+607 SVGDGAVLDIAK

-629 LNNGGSATVGGIVA
+629 LNNGGSATVGGVVA

-657 EGGGVGGTLAVEGGT
+657 EGGGVGGTLAVQGGT
-672 LTVAAYGAV
+672 LTVAANGAV

-692 ATLAGAVMAPVTV
+692 ATLAGVVMAPVTV
-705 SDGTVTVAATGI
+705 GDGTITVAATGT
-717 TGAVSVGNGGS
+717 TGAVTLGNGAAATVDGF
-728 VAVNGVVSG
+728 VAG
-737 SLTTSAGSTFS
+737 SLTTSAGSTF
-748 GGGTVRGPATLAGTV
+748 GGHGVVVGPAVLSGTL

-770 VLTFQSAVTLTGTS
+770 VLTFQSPVTLTGTS
-784 VLNAEIDGPTAGFG
+784 VLRAEIDGPTAGNG

-805 RVQGASFTAAGTLT
+805 RVETASFTAGGTLA
-819 PLLRGISG
+819 PVLRGISG
-827 DATNAYTATLGQS
+827 DATNTYTATLGQS

-849 VTGGFTAVTQPAA
+849 VSGSFAAVTQPTA
-862 GLEAGTRF
+862 GLEAGTRL
-870 DTLYDATNVRL
+870 DTLYGANTVRL

-888 AVRGGTRNQRAAG
+888 AVRGGTRNQQAAG

-911 GARLEGVAAPLFNG
+911 GARLEGVAAPLFSG

-931 SGIAG
+931 SAIAG

-956 RRLFGSAVESRL
+956 RRLFGSAVEGRL
-968 SALRGGEASSSGV
+968 SALRGGAASSSGV
-981 RLAGSGNGT
+981 RLAGNGNGT
-990 SAVGETGEA
+990 SAVGETGET

-1084 ADSPYVEG
+1084 ADSPFVEG
-1092 AVGYGYANY
+1092 AIGYGYANY

-1109 GTLGQGAGG
+1109 GTLGQGASG

-1123 DVSVEIAAGHRMA
+1123 DFSAEIAAGHRMA
-1136 FAGSDSAWIEPRAG
+1136 FAGSDNAWIEPRAG

-1173 AAGWTSLRSAL
+1173 AAGWTSLRSAV

-1193 VGGWRLLPNAAL
+1193 VGGWRFLPDAVL

>member
-1 MPPQSPLES
+1 MPSPSPSLDT
-10 IRQSLMSG
+10 IRQSLMLG

-29 ALGVSLAANAA
+29 ALGVSLAASAA
-40 PMDTLTTI
+40 PIETLSTI
-48 QNQTFEPTSGNILI
+48 TNQSFYPSGSNILI

-69 DSGTGN
+69 DSGTG
-75 HATDLTTGVWVKSP
+75 TDPNDLSTGVWINAN

-102 SIETNFTQADGIY
+102 SLEANYNQADGVY
-115 SQTYGT
+115 AQNYGT
-121 VINSGL
+121 VSNSGL
-127 IEVPKTYDGILFSNS
+127 ISAKNAYVGILINNSNGS
-142 ANSLKSVV
+142 KSVIQ
-150 ENTGTIIGNWAA
+150 NTGTVIGNWSAIEIAHAADITNGSPTNGTALIQSLLPAQQAFQTQYPAIKVQNFSTASTLTNYGTIIGA
-162 IESAHALSLTNG
+162 S
-174 SPSNSAALIKNVR
+174 
-187 SATEFMQEDYAA
+187 DA
-199 VMVSALFTPSSITNH
+199 VSIV
-214 GTIIGTTDALSVS
+214 GA
-227 GVSTIVNHGT
+227 STIVNHGT
-237 IAAGSGFSAIKTF
+237 ITAGSGHKAIRTYAS
-250 GIAGGSFINLK
+250 GNTSSITLK
-261 DGSLVVGGIQAAG
+261 DGSVVIGGLSNDGGTQNLI
-274 ANQVLL
+274 
-280 LEGSGT
+280 LEGSGS
-286 LSGPVSGLTTLNVNG
+286 LSGPISGATTLTLTG

-307 GVSSATTTNLQAGT
+307 GASSATTTDVQAGT

-328 TTGLQLGSGTT
+328 TTALQLASGTT
-339 LTGTGTVVGNLTSP
+339 LAGTGTVVGTVTSP
-353 SGTTVTPGGSGAPG
+353 SGTTLTPGAAGTPG
-367 TLTVTGNVMQQ
+367 TLTVTGNYTQQ

-389 SAASKLAV
+389 STASKLAV
-397 TGTATIGGDLSVTS
+397 TGTATMGGALAVTS
-411 TGSGYGDSTTYT
+411 AGGGYGDSTTYT
-423 IVTATG
+423 ILTAAG
-429 GVSGAFTTIT
+429 GVSGGFTSVTN
-439 GSDTTLTPTATFDTA
+439 SDATLTPTATLDTA
-454 NNRIQLTLTKVTP
+454 NNRIQLTLTKVVP
-467 PPDPDPTPNPD
+467 QPDPEPEPNPNPD
-478 PDPNPDPGPTP
+478 PTP
-489 NPNPDPTPNPDPSPN
+489 NPNPDPTPNPE
-504 PDPTPNPAPTPPVTG
+504 PTPTPTPTPPATG

-528 TNSDGAVQGSAVT
+528 TNSDGAVQGGTVT

-579 AVGGSGALAASGP
+579 SVGGSGALAASGP
-592 GTVVVSGQLANAGGL
+592 GAVVVSGQLANAGGL
-607 SVGDGAALTIAK
+607 SVGDGAALTVAK
-619 SGVVAGGTLA
+619 GGVVAGGTLA
-629 LNNGGSATVGGIVA
+629 LNNGGSATVGGVVA

-657 EGGGVGGTLAVEGGT
+657 EGGGVGGTLAVQGGT
-672 LTVAAYGAV
+672 LTVAANGAV
-681 NGAVTVTSGGS
+681 NGAVTVTSGGT
-692 ATLAGAVMAPVTV
+692 ATLSGAVMAPVTV
-705 SDGTVTVAATGI
+705 GDGAVTVTATGT
-717 TGAVSVGNGGS
+717 TGAVTLGS
-728 VAVNGVVSG
+728 GAAATVDGVVAG
-737 SLTTSAGSTFS
+737 SLTTGAGSTF
-748 GGGTVRGPATLAGTV
+748 GGHGVVVGPAVLSGTL

-784 VLNAEIDGPTAGFG
+784 VLRAEIDGPTAGNG
-798 AGHHDQI
+798 AGRHDQI
-805 RVQGASFTAAGTLT
+805 RVETASFTAGGTLD
-819 PLLRGISG
+819 PVLRGISG

-849 VTGGFTAVTQPAA
+849 VSGSFAAVTQPAA
-862 GLEAGTRF
+862 GLPAGTRF
-870 DTLYDATNVRL
+870 DTLYGANSVRL

-888 AVRGGTRNQRAAG
+888 AVRGDTRNQQAAG

-911 GARLEGVAAPLFNG
+911 GARLEGVAAPLFSG

-950 AADRTS
+950 AADRTN

-968 SALRGGEASSSGV
+968 SALRGGEAASSGV
-981 RLAGSGNGT
+981 RLAGGGNGT
-990 SAVGETGEA
+990 RAVGETGET

-1084 ADSPYVEG
+1084 ADSPFVEG
-1092 AVGYGYANY
+1092 AIGYGYANY

-1109 GTLGQGAGG
+1109 GTLGQGASG

-1123 DVSVEIAAGHRMA
+1123 DFSAEIAAGHRMA

-1173 AAGWTSLRSAL
+1173 AAGWTSLRSAV

-1193 VGGWRLLPNAAL
+1193 VGGWRLMPNAAL

>member
-1 MPPQSPLES
+1 MPPSPSPLES

-18 GRLPAMVAAPI
+18 GRLPAVVAAPI

-40 PMDTLTTI
+40 PMDTLSTI
-48 QNQTFEPTSGNILI
+48 QNQTFEPTAGNILI

-75 HATDLTTGVWVKSP
+75 QYTDLPTGVWVKAP
-89 GGWTLTNQGTIKI
+89 NGWTLTNQGTIKI
-102 SIETNFTQADGIY
+102 SLETNFYQADGIY
-115 SQTYGT
+115 GQNYGT

-127 IEVPKTYDGILFSNS
+127 ISVPNTYVGILFAGS
-142 ANSLKSVV
+142 ANNRKSTV
-150 ENTGTIIGNWAA
+150 ENTGTIIGNWSA
-162 IESAHALSLTNG
+162 IESAHAISLTNG
-174 SPSNSAALIKNVR
+174 STSNGTALIKSVR
-187 SATEFMQEDYAA
+187 SAQAFSQVDYPAIN
-199 VMVSALFTPSSITNH
+199 VYGLTTPSVITNY
-214 GTIIGTTDALSVS
+214 GTIIGNVDALSVS

-237 IAAGSGFSAIKTF
+237 IAAGNGFSAIKTF
-250 GIAGGSFINLK
+250 ASGAGSFINLK
-261 DGSLVVGGIQAAG
+261 DGSVLVGGIQAG
-274 ANQVLL
+274 GQNQVLL
-280 LEGSGT
+280 LEGGGT

-307 GVSSATTTNLQAGT
+307 GVSTAAATNLQAGT
-321 LRVDGSL
+321 LRVNGSL
-328 TTGLQLGSGTT
+328 TTGLQLSSGTT
-339 LTGTGTVVGNLTSP
+339 LTGTGTVVGNVTSP

-367 TLTVTGNVMQQ
+367 TLTVTGNYTQQ
-378 SGSTLAIRTTS
+378 SDSTLAIRTTS

-397 TGTATIGGDLSVTS
+397 TGTATIGGDLTVTT

-429 GVSGAFTTIT
+429 GVSGAFTAIT
-439 GSDTTLTPTATFDTA
+439 GSDATLTPTATFDTA
-454 NNRIQLTLTKVTP
+454 GKRIQLTLTKVTP
-467 PPDPDPTPNPD
+467 QPEPEPNPN
-478 PDPNPDPGPTP
+478 PEPEPEPNPNPDPGPTP
-489 NPNPDPTPNPDPSPN
+489 NPDPTP
-504 PDPTPNPAPTPPVTG
+504 TPPTG

-528 TNSDGAVQGSAVT
+528 TNSDGAVQGSSVT

-554 VGQSVTVTSR
+554 IGQSVTVTGQ
-564 GGTITPDGSTVTLAG
+564 GGTIAPNGNTVTLAG

-607 SVGDGAALTIAK
+607 SVGDGAALTVAR

-629 LNNGGSATVGGIVA
+629 LNNGGSATVGGVVA
-643 VPVTVARGG
+643 VPVTVAHGG

-657 EGGGVGGTLAVEGGT
+657 EGGGVGGTLAVNGGT

-705 SDGTVTVAATGI
+705 GDGTVTVAATGI
-717 TGAVSVGNGGS
+717 TGAVDVGNGGS
-728 VAVNGVVSG
+728 ATVNGVVSG

-798 AGHHDQI
+798 AGNHDQI
-805 RVQGASFTAAGTLT
+805 RVQGASFTAAGTLA
-819 PLLRGISG
+819 PVLRGISG
-827 DATNAYTATLGQS
+827 DATNTYTATLGQS

-849 VTGGFTAVTQPAA
+849 VSGGFAAVTQPTA

-870 DTLYDATNVRL
+870 DTLYDATTVRL

-888 AVRGGTRNQRAAG
+888 AVRGGSRNQRAAG
-901 AAVDALRPAA
+901 TAVDALRPAA

-950 AADRTS
+950 AADRTN
-956 RRLFGSAVESRL
+956 RRLFGSAVEGRL
-968 SALRGGEASSSGV
+968 SALRGGAASSSGV

-1006 GQPLAAYSRTG
+1006 GQPLAAYSRSG

-1084 ADSPYVEG
+1084 ADSPFVEG
-1092 AVGYGYANY
+1092 AIGYGYANY

-1109 GTLGQGAGG
+1109 GTLGQGASG

-1123 DVSVEIAAGHRMA
+1123 DFSAEIAAGHRMA

-1173 AAGWTSLRSAL
+1173 AAGWTSLRSTV

-1218 TNRLGGVAFTADASK
+1218 TNRLGGVAFTSDASK
-1233 PGRDALVIGAG
+1233 PGRDALVVGAG